1 MIETINIGGRDIDLC
16 INAESQTLPEE
27 RQPWLFVNKQLSALK
42 KKYYLE
48 SEGFIFYDEG
58 KAISIA
64 AQIVQWIHTDIQPGR
79 HSIFLP
85 FDNIVYMAA
94 IRVQDDYI
102 LVEKEDLLS
111 FEDSMQLIR
120 NNPLECQVAE
130 LGRLSHAFTQ
140 HNIALKDLY
149 INLDPGKNNPY
160 LLKRGHNLLELA
172 IFTIIPFIG
181 AGLIFMLYSTSSIKE
196 IKETVPKFTATKSK
210 GTIQID
216 TDLDAVDTLLSAFA
230 VLLAYNLDNIQIQKT
245 SKGYNTTATGQYD
258 QAFSLARLNEIAQQL
273 DGRVT
278 VQKNNWTLHSSLF
291 KPPLEETDKLLPLRR
306 SFEQYRQFAGAA
318 NARFSIIGSSQKQHS
333 ALGVIELSIDYPNHP
348 TLQQSSRQL
357 QQARLHGHIQKVDIQ
372 TQRNASWKNLTVTIE
387 IIGT

>member
-16 INAESQTLPEE
+16 INAKSQTLSEE
-27 RQPWLFVNKQLSALK
+27 RRPWLFVNKQLTALK

-79 HSIFLP
+79 HCIFLP
-85 FDNIVYMAA
+85 FDNIVYMAT
-94 IRVQDDYI
+94 IRVQEDYI

-130 LGRLSHAFTQ
+130 LGQLSHAFTQ

-160 LLKRGHNLLELA
+160 LLRRGHNLLELS
-172 IFTIIPFIG
+172 IFTIVPFIG
-181 AGLIFMLYSTSSIKE
+181 ASLIFMLFSTSSVEK
-196 IKETVPKFTATKSK
+196 IKETIPKIAVTKPKS
-210 GTIQID
+210 TIQID
-216 TDLDAVDTLLSAFA
+216 TDLDAVDTLLSEFA

-258 QAFSLARLNEIAQQL
+258 QAFSLARLNEIAHRL

-278 VQKNNWTLHSSLF
+278 VQKNIWTLHSSLF
-291 KPPLEETDKLLPLRR
+291 RPPAGESGELLPLPR
-306 SFEQYRQFAGAA
+306 SFEQYRQFAGAVD
-318 NARFSIIGSSQKQHS
+318 ARFSIIGTSQKQHS
-333 ALGVIELSIDYPNHP
+333 VQGVIELSIDYPNRP
-348 TLQQSSRQL
+348 NLRQSVRQL
-357 QQARLHGHIQKVDIQ
+357 QQAGLHGHIQKVDIQ
-372 TQRNASWKNLTVTIE
+372 TQLNAAWKNLTVTIE